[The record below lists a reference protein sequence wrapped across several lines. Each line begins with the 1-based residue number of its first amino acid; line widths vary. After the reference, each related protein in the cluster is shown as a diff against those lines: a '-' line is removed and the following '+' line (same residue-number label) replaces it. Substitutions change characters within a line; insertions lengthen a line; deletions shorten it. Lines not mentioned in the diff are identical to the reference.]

1 MGEHATQKDI
11 GEVERTHRGV
21 RLRDT
26 AAHTTEETS
35 CRGADTQTNR
45 RSLNLGRG
53 EEQDTTLRRCFDPGL
68 CVARQKRYEA
78 SRERGAHPWNQTLVE
93 TEESA
98 STPHRRHGLNHSLR
112 PVGRHLGLEHFE
124 RLSERRDLAIIA
136 YLDPWTA

>member
-68 CVARQKRYEA
+68 CVARQEGYEA
-78 SRERGAHPWNQTLVE
+78 SRERGAHPWDQTLVE
-93 TEESA
+93 TKEST
-98 STPHRRHGLNHSLR
+98 STPHRRHCLNHSLR

-124 RLSERRDLAIIA
+124 RLSERRNLAIIA